1 VEAHDS
7 GITSGGSCGL
17 RGDYRR
23 RVVVATNGNG
33 RTEEIKGGRR
43 RGGDCAGGASTAYRG
58 RARLS
63 EEPASRGS
71 HRLSPVKEHGITEM
85 NQSQKNFKC
94 DDGMQICKCI
104 HHQEVTVQPFN

>member
-43 RGGDCAGGASTAYRG
+43 RGGGIARAARAPRTEGERGCLRSRRAAG
-58 RARLS
+58 
-63 EEPASRGS
+63 
-71 HRLSPVKEHGITEM
+71 
-85 NQSQKNFKC
+85 
-94 DDGMQICKCI
+94 
-104 HHQEVTVQPFN
+104 VTGFHL

>member
-1 VEAHDS
+1 MEAHDS

-43 RGGDCAGGASTAYRG
+43 RGGVGGGIARAARAPRTEGERGCLRSRRAAG
-58 RARLS
+58 
-63 EEPASRGS
+63 
-71 HRLSPVKEHGITEM
+71 
-85 NQSQKNFKC
+85 
-94 DDGMQICKCI
+94 
-104 HHQEVTVQPFN
+104 VTDFHL

>member
-43 RGGDCAGGASTAYRG
+43 RGGGGGGIA
-58 RARLS
+58 RARAARVPRAS
-63 EEPASRGS
+63 E
-71 HRLSPVKEHGITEM
+71 V
-85 NQSQKNFKC
+85 
-94 DDGMQICKCI
+94 
-104 HHQEVTVQPFN
+104 V

>member
-1 VEAHDS
+1 M
-7 GITSGGSCGL
+7 
-17 RGDYRR
+17 
-23 RVVVATNGNG
+23 
-33 RTEEIKGGRR
+33 
-43 RGGDCAGGASTAYRG
+43 
-58 RARLS
+58 S

-85 NQSQKNFKC
+85 NQSQKKFKC